1 VNHFGRLARIA
12 TMKKFLT
19 VCALLVMLA
28 ITIRLA
34 ASAQS
39 TTSQD
44 TADITKVMDAYHQA
58 VVAHNGMQ
66 LAALFVPQGGAWFNV
81 LSDEA
86 YAAAKA
92 KNPNA
97 PKIRPGSFSDFEKF
111 VSTTKDA
118 LDPTHTNLQIHTD
131 GTIATAYFD
140 FVFLINRKPENHG
153 SETWQFVKGADGWR
167 IAAITY
173 SSNPSGN

>member
-1 VNHFGRLARIA
+1 
-12 TMKKFLT
+12 MKKFLT
-19 VCALLVMLA
+19 VSALIAMLA
-28 ITIRLA
+28 ITIAFA
-34 ASAQS
+34 AAQS
-39 TTSQD
+39 STAQD
-44 TADITKVMDAYHQA
+44 TTDITNVMDAYHQA
-58 VVAHNGMQ
+58 VVAHDGKK
-66 LAALFVPQGGAWFNV
+66 LAALFVPEGGAWFNV
-81 LSDEA
+81 LSDQA

-92 KNPNA
+92 KDPNA
-97 PKIRPGSFSDFEKF
+97 VKIRPGSFNAFVKL

-140 FVFLINRKPENHG
+140 FIFLVNGKPENHG

-173 SSNPSGN
+173 SSNP